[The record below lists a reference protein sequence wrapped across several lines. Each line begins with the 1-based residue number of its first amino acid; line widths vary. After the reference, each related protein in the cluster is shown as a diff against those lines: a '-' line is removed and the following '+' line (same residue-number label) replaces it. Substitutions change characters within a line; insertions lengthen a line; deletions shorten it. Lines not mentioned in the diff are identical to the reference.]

1 MKIYSILITRPYPEG
16 KVLTNLL
23 KQEGFKTFY
32 MPLIDIVSGKDL
44 FFLPY
49 ELNKLKN
56 GDYIFF
62 LSKNSIK
69 FIKKKIKNSIN
80 WPSYVN
86 YYAIGINT
94 ASLAYNISGHLINF
108 PIEENSENLIKLI
121 NFKNIVGKTA
131 LILKGDGGRNILP
144 KYLIKNGVK
153 VIFCECYKKIN
164 KKYNK
169 HIKKK
174 ILNSNIDTILVTS
187 CFILYRLYYSFSK
200 YYRNQWLIKCNL
212 LVVSKR
218 ISSLAYQLGWKKIII
233 TNKADNNSIIQIL
246 SRY

>member
-69 FIKKKIKNSIN
+69 FIKKKIKDKIS
-80 WPSYVN
+80 WPKYVN
-86 YYAIGINT
+86 YYAIGSKT
-94 ASLAYNISGHLINF
+94 ASLAYNASGHLINF

-121 NFKNIVGKTA
+121 NFKNISGKTA
-131 LILKGDGGRNILP
+131 LFLKGNGGRTILP
-144 KYLIKNGVK
+144 KILIKYGVK

-164 KKYNK
+164 KKYNNYK
-169 HIKKK
+169 KKK
-174 ILNSNIDTILVTS
+174 ILNSKIDTIIVTS
-187 CFILYRLYYSFSK
+187 CFILYRLYNIFSK
-200 YYRNQWLIKCNL
+200 KDKNKWLMQCHL
-212 LVVSKR
+212 VVVSKR
-218 ISSLAYQLGWKKIII
+218 IAFLAYKLGWKKIII
-233 TNKADNNSIIQIL
+233 TKKADNNSIL
-246 SRY
+246 KVFSRY